1 MQQTYDI
8 VMKFWSRNIFIPGAI
23 GALGP
28 SAADLSCSPDVKRS
42 FRRCKSSLSA
52 SLTSTDSTKKILSS
66 WPGLSR
72 PCRYSQLLSIG
83 MADPEEEGMLGSMM
97 PSFVGQA
104 WKDWGARVGYMNSV
118 HLVFASSSQETRP
131 ARSTATFRL
140 ELASPTV
147 LHARTDSLV
156 SCSFSSRIFGAV
168 TPGTPFTLLLGTRR
182 TPHEQSVLILVCKLL
197 ATVRRIEMRWW

>member
-1 MQQTYDI
+1 MQIFPPRFLDVYRLDQENTLLLARI
-8 VMKFWSRNIFIPGAI
+8 ESAMQIFPVVVHKNGRSRRGRYAGFHDAVV
-23 GALGP
+23 
-28 SAADLSCSPDVKRS
+28 CR
-42 FRRCKSSLSA
+42 SSL
-52 SLTSTDSTKKILSS
+52 
-66 WPGLSR
+66 
-72 PCRYSQLLSIG
+72 
-83 MADPEEEGMLGSMM
+83 EGLGSE
-97 PSFVGQA
+97 
-104 WKDWGARVGYMNSV
+104 VGYMNSE